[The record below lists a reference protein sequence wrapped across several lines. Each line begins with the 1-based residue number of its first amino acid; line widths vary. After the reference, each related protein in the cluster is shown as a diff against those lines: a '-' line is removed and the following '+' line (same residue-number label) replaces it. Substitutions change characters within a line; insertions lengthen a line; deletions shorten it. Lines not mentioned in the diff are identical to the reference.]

1 MKPAEQKTS
10 EPPKG
15 RKRRNNRMVEY
26 QGQQMCVTEF
36 AERIGQRPALVF
48 KRLYAGW
55 TVTQIVAAPDPAR

>member
-26 QGQQMCVTEF
+26 QGQQM
-36 AERIGQRPALVF
+36 
-48 KRLYAGW
+48 W
-55 TVTQIVAAPDPAR
+55 